1 MEPVSPIMLLRDL
14 SRDRSNWID
23 VRHYPDT
30 VTLRRMIRLADFA
43 AQNPTRWQVIR
54 LKHDCPGMTQTR
66 RQRGFWNGADCLLPL
81 PGGIRTRSAADSA
94 SAQRLPA
101 PLL

>member
-14 SRDRSNWID
+14 SRDRSNWTD

-43 AQNPTRWQVIR
+43 AQNPTRWQAIR
-54 LKHDCPGMTQTR
+54 LKHECPGMTQTEIAR
-66 RQRGFWNGADCLLPL
+66 VLRISQ
-81 PGGIRTRSAADSA
+81 SAVSEYLKPVDLARPDDYPEDDE
-94 SAQRLPA
+94 L
-101 PLL
+101 

>member
-14 SRDRSNWID
+14 SRDRSNWTD

-43 AQNPTRWQVIR
+43 AQN
-54 LKHDCPGMTQTR
+54 QTMHAHKINFE
-66 RQRGFWNGADCLLPL
+66 GF
-81 PGGIRTRSAADSA
+81 
-94 SAQRLPA
+94 Q
-101 PLL
+101 